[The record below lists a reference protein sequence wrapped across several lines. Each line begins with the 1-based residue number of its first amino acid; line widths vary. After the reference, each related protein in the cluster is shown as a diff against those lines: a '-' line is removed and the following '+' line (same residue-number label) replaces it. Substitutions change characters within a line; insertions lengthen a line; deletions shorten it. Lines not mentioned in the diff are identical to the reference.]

1 MEHHGGRVLQKAVSV
16 QLAILTAC
24 GVWLASATIG
34 VAQDAASPKAVEKPA
49 AKKQLEL
56 PPGVR
61 VERDLEFVRRGDQ
74 SLRLDLYL
82 PAKPTERPLPLVVW
96 VHGGGC
102 NAGDKARCPGVYLAA
117 EAFAVASIN
126 YRLTQEAQWPAQID
140 DCREAIRWLR
150 REGAKYGIATDKI
163 GVWGGSAGGHLVA
176 LMGTLYLPTDEAVS
190 SRVQAVCV
198 WYAPSDLLTMPPNV
212 LSAGKTEADLAK
224 ANGAQLLG
232 GIVRDRPELAKQ
244 ASAYYQASA
253 AAEPFLLMH
262 GDEDPGVPLEQSR
275 KLHEALKKAGVDS
288 TFTIVK
294 GGGHGGPAFQ
304 TDAVKNEVRNFFRKH
319 LAN

>member
-1 MEHHGGRVLQKAVSV
+1 ML
-16 QLAILTAC
+16 
-24 GVWLASATIG
+24 
-34 VAQDAASPKAVEKPA
+34 KPA
-49 AKKQLEL
+49 LVIRGYAWLTVVALIATPLRALDADRPATKKSAVKKSAAL
-56 PPGVR
+56 PAGVR
-61 VERDLEFVRRGDQ
+61 VERDLEFVRRGDL

-82 PAKPTERPLPLVVW
+82 PVKPEETAVPLVVW
-96 VHGGGC
+96 VHGGGW

-117 EAFAVASIN
+117 EGFAVASIN

-176 LMGTLYLPTDEAVS
+176 LMGTLDLPTDEAVS
-190 SRVQAVCV
+190 SRVQAVCD
-198 WYAPSDLLTMPPNV
+198 WYGPSDLLTMPPNV

-232 GIVRDRPELAKQ
+232 GIVRDMPELAKQ

-253 AAEPFLLMH
+253 GDAPFLIMH

-275 KLHEALKKAGVDS
+275 KLHEALQKAGVES

-294 GGGHGGPAFQ
+294 GAGHGGPAFQ
-304 TDAVKNEVRNFFRKH
+304 TDALKNEVRDFFRKH
-319 LAN
+319 LAK